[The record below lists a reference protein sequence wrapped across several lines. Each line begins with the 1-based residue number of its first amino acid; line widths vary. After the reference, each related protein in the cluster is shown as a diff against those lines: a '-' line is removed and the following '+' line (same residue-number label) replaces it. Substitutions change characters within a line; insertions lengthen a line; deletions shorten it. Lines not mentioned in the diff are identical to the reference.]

1 MNNAYATSKKTK
13 IETMSSTNVDNF
25 RKLIS
30 NEKSGWL
37 EKARQRKENKAW
49 TKRSSQIAVRIIRA
63 IREQKPAN
71 GMTQAKLAEQMGVS
85 AQYINKVVKG
95 QENLTLETIAKIEQ
109 VLGIIL
115 IEVPVSNSV
124 TLPFET
130 PSHLDSVN
138 RNTAVPIG
146 GKVIVLNFEYTQ
158 PTGTNG

>member
-1 MNNAYATSKKTK
+1 
-13 IETMSSTNVDNF
+13 MSNTNEDNF

-37 EKARQRKENKAW
+37 EKAKQRKENRAW
-49 TKRSSQIAVRIIRA
+49 MDRSSQIAVRILRA

-71 GMTQAKLAEQMGVS
+71 GMTQAKLAEEMGVS

-95 QENLTLETIAKIEQ
+95 KENLTLETIAKIEQ

-115 IEVPVSNSV
+115 IEIPVSNSV
-124 TLPFET
+124 NMPIEI
-130 PSHLDSVN
+130 PSQTDCVN

-146 GKVIVLNFEYTQ
+146 GIKNHL
-158 PTGTNG
+158 

>member
-1 MNNAYATSKKTK
+1 
-13 IETMSSTNVDNF
+13 MSSTNVDNF

-37 EKARQRKENKAW
+37 EKARQRKENKVW
-49 TKRSSQIAVRIIRA
+49 TKRSSQIAVRILRA

-71 GMTQAKLAEQMGVS
+71 GITQAKLAEKMGVS
-85 AQYINKVVKG
+85 AQYVNKVVKG

-115 IEVPVSNSV
+115 IEVPVTNSAN
-124 TLPFET
+124 LPIEI
-130 PSHLDSVN
+130 PSHTDSIN
-138 RNTAVPIG
+138 RNTAVPMG
-146 GKVIVLNFEYTQ
+146 GKVIVLNCDYTQ